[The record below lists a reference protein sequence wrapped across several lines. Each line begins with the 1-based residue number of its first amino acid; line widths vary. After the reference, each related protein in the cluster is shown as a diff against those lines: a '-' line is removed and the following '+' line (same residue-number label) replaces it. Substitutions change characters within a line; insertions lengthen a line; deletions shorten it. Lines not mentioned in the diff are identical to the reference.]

1 MFFLFFGLTINSQA
15 AEIVNGSIMNFL
27 LDGAVSYFSKD
38 ASWDDYFLRSE
49 LLSVPVVSSTIIFTG
64 KITNDKRLKT
74 GRCIAGTAVGSLVGG
89 TALYIYVKKIQP
101 ANWSEGSEG
110 YRFLLYILLYGAN
123 RIFPSITGTIWGHFL
138 DGDGD

>member
-1 MFFLFFGLTINSQA
+1 
-15 AEIVNGSIMNFL
+15 MNFL

-89 TALYIYVKKIQP
+89 TALYIYVKKYSQQTGLKVVKDTDSSCIYYYMEP
-101 ANWSEGSEG
+101 IE
-110 YRFLLYILLYGAN
+110 YFHLLRERYGD
-123 RIFPSITGTIWGHFL
+123 IF
-138 DGDGD
+138 